1 MRTREALAVWV
12 LNFHEGTMFAKVL
25 LLGVF
30 TILAASASPS
40 LARTATYR
48 LDPANSDVGFA
59 WNFGQDEVKG
69 HMPVESADLTID
81 FSDVSRSTVAVA
93 VNVQG
98 AEAGFPFASQAMKG
112 PKVLDAANFPLISF
126 TSTKVTQQGDKARI
140 DGLITIRGVT
150 KPATLIAQLYRP
162 QGSDPDDMS
171 NLSIRLVGAVS
182 RAAFGA
188 DGWSDMAGDEVRLNI
203 LARISEVK

>member
-1 MRTREALAVWV
+1 
-12 LNFHEGTMFAKVL
+12 MFTKVIF
-25 LLGVF
+25 LGVF
-30 TILAASASPS
+30 SILAATASPS
-40 LARTATYR
+40 LARTAHYR

-59 WNFGQDEVKG
+59 WDFGQDEVKG
-69 HMPVESADLTID
+69 HMPVESAELVID
-81 FSDVSRSTVAVA
+81 FSDVSRSTVSVA
-93 VNVQG
+93 VNAEA

-126 TSTKVTQQGDKARI
+126 TSTKITQQGDQARI

-162 QGSDPDDMS
+162 QGSDPADMS
-171 NLSIRLVGAVS
+171 NLSIRLAGSVS
-182 RAAFGA
+182 RSAFGA

-203 LARISEVK
+203 LARISEVE